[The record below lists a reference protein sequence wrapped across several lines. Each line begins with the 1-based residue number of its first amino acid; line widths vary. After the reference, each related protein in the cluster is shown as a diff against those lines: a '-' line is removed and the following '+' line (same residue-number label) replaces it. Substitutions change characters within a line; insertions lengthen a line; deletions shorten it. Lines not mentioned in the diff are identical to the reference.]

1 MQIVWLCWKV
11 VASWLLSNGSD
22 GHLLCASLECTV
34 GARKERQPYAKLP
47 SKWLIRSLWSL
58 ADALERPRASIK
70 RCPDKI
76 QASGR
81 PLARSVEASWLK
93 EGTCSAPRNISAFQ
107 GRYYGSDGSVP
118 KVTMLLLCEWK
129 DGAEAAE

>member
-1 MQIVWLCWKV
+1 MYSWSKEKDAAVYQASFEV
-11 VASWLLSNGSD
+11 V
-22 GHLLCASLECTV
+22 
-34 GARKERQPYAKLP
+34 
-47 SKWLIRSLWSL
+47 IRSLQSL

-70 RCPDKI
+70 RCPGKI

-81 PLARSVEASWLK
+81 PLARPVEAAWVK

-107 GRYYGSDGSVP
+107 GRCNGSDGSVP
-118 KVTMLLLCEWK
+118 RVTMLLLCAWK